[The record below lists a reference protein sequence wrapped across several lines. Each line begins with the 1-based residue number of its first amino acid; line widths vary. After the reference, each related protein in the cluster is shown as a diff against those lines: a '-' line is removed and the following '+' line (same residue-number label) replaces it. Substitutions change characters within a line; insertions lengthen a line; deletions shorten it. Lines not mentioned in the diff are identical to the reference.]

1 MGYLML
7 MGAILSEIFASAF
20 LRLSRGFELHGYGAV
35 SLCLFS
41 VSLYCLARAIKTVP
55 LSVAYSLW
63 AGLGIAGTLAAG
75 YWIFEESINA
85 QQIGGTLLI
94 LVGAIVVRGSAA

>member
-1 MGYLML
+1 MGYVML
-7 MGAILSEIFASAF
+7 LGAIFSEICASTF
-20 LRLSRGFELHGYGAV
+20 LRLSRGFELQGYGAV

-41 VSLYCLARAIKTVP
+41 ISLYCLARAIKVVP

-75 YWIFEESINA
+75 YWIFEETISL
-85 QQIGGTLLI
+85 QQLAGTLLI
-94 LVGAIVVRGSAA
+94 LVGAIVVRASAA